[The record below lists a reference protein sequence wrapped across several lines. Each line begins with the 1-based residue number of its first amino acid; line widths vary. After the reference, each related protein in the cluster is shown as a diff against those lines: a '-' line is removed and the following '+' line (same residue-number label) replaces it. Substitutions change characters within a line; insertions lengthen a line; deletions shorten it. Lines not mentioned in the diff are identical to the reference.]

1 MSLPIDETR
10 RRVLGSA
17 EIRRALTDFVRKRV
31 APSDVDDVVQMVLL
45 DALAS
50 STAPE
55 NRDELRKWLMGVA
68 RNKIADLHRKGSRE
82 RPAELP
88 EIEVLP
94 PPVEEQELVR
104 WAEREAGKSSKDGVK
119 TLAWMAREG
128 EGDKLEHIAAE
139 EQLPAATVRQRVSRM
154 RRFMRERWLA
164 EVAAVA
170 LLGGLGFLLYR
181 TFSTPDPVAEKEPQL
196 VEEPRSAEPMPVE
209 PSRLE
214 RAARL
219 RQVGLQACAN
229 GDFSDCENALD
240 DAQRLDPSGENSPE
254 VRAARDTL
262 RSRAVPSS
270 SVAPVPAPS
279 SSIAPPPAPTSTAV
293 LMPKSTSVTPM
304 AKPTAKPIDTSPSKA
319 PSKPKASPKLPSS
332 FGSDFNDLKQ

>member
-128 EGDKLEHIAAE
+128 EGDKLEHIGRGATARGHRSSARLTHAPLHARTLARRGGGGRALGWAR
-139 EQLPAATVRQRVSRM
+139 LPALSHLLHPRPN
-154 RRFMRERWLA
+154 RREGA
-164 EVAAVA
+164 
-170 LLGGLGFLLYR
+170 
-181 TFSTPDPVAEKEPQL
+181 
-196 VEEPRSAEPMPVE
+196 SA
-209 PSRLE
+209 R
-214 RAARL
+214 
-219 RQVGLQACAN
+219 
-229 GDFSDCENALD
+229 
-240 DAQRLDPSGENSPE
+240 
-254 VRAARDTL
+254 
-262 RSRAVPSS
+262 
-270 SVAPVPAPS
+270 
-279 SSIAPPPAPTSTAV
+279 
-293 LMPKSTSVTPM
+293 
-304 AKPTAKPIDTSPSKA
+304 
-319 PSKPKASPKLPSS
+319 
-332 FGSDFNDLKQ
+332 